1 MIRRILSAGLALA
14 IFTAGGISAQNKV
27 RDEFVVGMGSYGV
40 ELHPYKTVYSHDMQ
54 ALNALYEGLF
64 SYDPETMDPVRAHAE
79 TFSKSADGKTW
90 TFSLRADLRWSD
102 GSPITAEDYV
112 ESWRYLLA
120 PSSAAEFA
128 VFFDIIK
135 GARDYRTG
143 RNKDPA
149 SVAIRA
155 DGERSLVVELE
166 APTAYFTRLLCHMSF
181 VPVHASLRG
190 KESWEPSDVISSG
203 PYRMVSM
210 SGSELL
216 LAKNSHY
223 WDAAS
228 VAIGSLRILFLESE
242 AEATARYN
250 DGEIHWLMDM
260 ADADSL
266 ASVDDIQY
274 APSFGTG
281 YYFWNAAKR
290 PWSDAR
296 VRRALALLIP
306 WESIRT
312 EDKYYAPTSRLIYP
326 FSGYVSPDGIDKAD
340 LEEAKKL
347 LAAAGYRD
355 PAKLPT
361 ALLMLPDTPTHN
373 ANAAIIADA
382 WSALGIATELRHP
395 GPDDNIREL
404 RKQGYSLSFT
414 SWIGDFADPAA
425 FLLMWT
431 SDSSLNEASYKSKEY
446 DELVRRS
453 SGEEGPARMASL
465 AKAEAKLLSDAAVLP
480 VYHSLSFDVID
491 TGFIKGWYINP
502 MDVHPFKALSFGA
515 PKARPLVAS
524 ATGEKK

>member
-1 MIRRILSAGLALA
+1 
-14 IFTAGGISAQNKV
+14 
-27 RDEFVVGMGSYGV
+27 
-40 ELHPYKTVYSHDMQ
+40 MQ

-79 TFSKSADGKTW
+79 SFTKSADGKTW
-90 TFSLRADLRWSD
+90 TFSLRPDLRWSD
-102 GSPITAEDYV
+102 GSPITAGDYV

-120 PSSAAEFA
+120 PATGAEFA

-143 RNKDPA
+143 KSKDPS

-155 DGERSLVVELE
+155 EGERSLIVELE

-190 KESWEPSDVISSG
+190 KDSWEPSAVLSSG
-203 PYRMVSM
+203 PYRLVSM
-210 SGSELL
+210 SDSEMLL
-216 LAKNSHY
+216 EKNSRY
-223 WDAAS
+223 WDAGS
-228 VAIGSLRILFLESE
+228 VAIASLRFLFLESE
-242 AEATARYN
+242 AEATSRYN

-260 ADADSL
+260 ADTESL
-266 ASVDDIQY
+266 ASLDDIQY

-281 YYFWNAAKR
+281 YYFWNASKR

-306 WESIRT
+306 WEKIRT

-326 FSGYVSPDGIDKAD
+326 FSGYVSPGGIEKAD
-340 LEEAKKL
+340 LQEAQRL

-355 PAKLPT
+355 PAKLPG
-361 ALLMLPDTPTHN
+361 ALLILPDTPTHN
-373 ANAAIIADA
+373 ANAAIIAEA
-382 WSALGIATELRHP
+382 WAALGIATELRHP

-404 RKQGYSLSFT
+404 RKQGFSLSFT

-453 SGEEGPARMASL
+453 SSEDGSARMASL
-465 AKAEAKLLSDAAVLP
+465 ARAEAKLLADAAVLP

-502 MDVHPFKALSFGA
+502 MDVHPFKALSFGT
-515 PKARPLVAS
+515 PKARPLVART
-524 ATGEKK
+524 TGEKK

>member
-1 MIRRILSAGLALA
+1 MIRRILSAALILALGA
-14 IFTAGGISAQNKV
+14 AAGLSAQSKA

-79 TFSKSADGKTW
+79 SYAKSADGKTW
-90 TFSLRADLRWSD
+90 TFTLRAGLRWSD
-102 GSPITAEDYV
+102 GSPISADDYV
-112 ESWRYLLA
+112 RSWRFLLA
-120 PSSAAEFA
+120 PASAAEFA
-128 VFFDIIK
+128 VFFDVIK

-143 RNKDPA
+143 KNKDPA

-155 DGERSLVVELE
+155 EGERTLIVELE

-181 VPVHASLRG
+181 VPIHRSLLG
-190 KESWEPSDVISSG
+190 KESWEPSDALSSG
-203 PYRMVSM
+203 PYRIVSM
-210 SGSELL
+210 SASELL
-216 LAKNSHY
+216 LEKNPNY
-223 WDAAS
+223 WDAGS
-228 VAIGSLRILFLESE
+228 VAIGALRFLFLESE

-260 ADADSL
+260 ADTESL
-266 ASVDDIQY
+266 SSIDDIQY

-306 WESIRT
+306 WEQIRN

-326 FSGYVSPDGIDKAD
+326 FSGYLSPEGIEKAD
-340 LEEAKKL
+340 LDEAKRL

-355 PAKLPT
+355 PAKLPP
-361 ALLMLPDTPTHN
+361 ALLILPDTPTHN
-373 ANAAIIADA
+373 ANAAVIAEA
-382 WSALGIATELRHP
+382 WSALGIRAELSHP

-404 RKQGYSLSFT
+404 RKQGFSLSFT

-431 SDSSLNEASYKSKEY
+431 SDSSLNEASYKSREY
-446 DELVRRS
+446 DEIVRRS

-491 TGFIKGWYINP
+491 TAFINGWYINP
-502 MDVHPFKALSFGA
+502 MDVHPFKALSFGT

-524 ATGEKK
+524 AIGERR